1 VRTTQLKIGSAA
13 VAGAMLACLPGS
25 AHATL
30 GGNIATITVNQQH
43 FSAKRA
49 VQPMINGQ
57 RHDLTLA
64 SGTIVHEYLSA
75 KGAVYAVTWRGP
87 RKPDLTELL
96 GGYFAQLV
104 TPPKAPRRGS
114 HHHLAINGQDL
125 VVQASGHNNFYSGRA
140 WVPSL
145 VPAGVDASLAVQVG
159 Q

>member
-1 VRTTQLKIGSAA
+1 
-13 VAGAMLACLPGS
+13 MLACLPGA

-30 GGNIATITVNQQH
+30 GGTVATITTNQQRL
-43 FSAKRA
+43 SAKRT
-49 VQPMINGQ
+49 VQPLTNGQ

-75 KGAVYAVTWRGP
+75 KGDVYAVTWRGP

-96 GGYFAQLV
+96 GGYFAQLS
-104 TPPKAPRRGS
+104 TPAQGRRRGG
-114 HHHLAINGQDL
+114 HHHVQLNGQDF
-125 VVQASGHNNFYSGRA
+125 VVQSSGHNNFFSGRA

-145 VPAGVDASLAVQVG
+145 VPAGVDPSLAVQVG